1 MEAHKSFVQG
11 IEEVTSNHGCL
22 WIFQPKWEWDCNC
35 IRIYFALCYCWPF
48 ESPVVE
54 SSALS
59 LDLLHVHVQTTQL
72 KTTLTSFTSFFELY
86 FCLAL
91 RAIDCFR
98 VQYFFYLICHELIHL
113 INHVESCS
121 CSEYIRKRWRRA
133 IENHKV
139 RLQICTLLFA
149 AFSKLSFK

>member
-59 LDLLHVHVQTTQL
+59 LDLLLHVQTTQL

-91 RAIDCFR
+91 KSYRLFSWTI
-98 VQYFFYLICHELIHL
+98 FFYLICHEWIHL
-113 INHVESCS
+113 IHHV
-121 CSEYIRKRWRRA
+121 EYIRKRWRRA

-149 AFSKLSFK
+149 AFYKLSFK